1 MTKAYYSLHNKDH
14 IIVLIK
20 KEADMKTLEMFDLTG
35 KRCLITGSS
44 RGIGFALARGLAGAG
59 AEVILNGRNPAT
71 IKKGVRS
78 LKG

>member
-1 MTKAYYSLHNKDH
+1 
-14 IIVLIK
+14 
-20 KEADMKTLEMFDLTG
+20 MKTLEMFDLTG

-71 IKKGVRS
+71 IKKASEV
-78 LKG
+78 LKAEGATVHELILDVTDHASSAAA